1 MEDKQLPVKQ
11 KVVGSIPT
19 IPVEKSLIFFVR
31 RGKGVVK
38 SPVVPTHKTLAKVP

>member
-1 MEDKQLPVKQ
+1 
-11 KVVGSIPT
+11 
-19 IPVEKSLIFFVR
+19 LIFFVR